1 MYLQCGPAGI
11 NLIFILFLSESP
23 RWLYARGK
31 KDQARAVLA
40 KFHSQNG
47 DPYSPLIDLEIHEF
61 EQNIDLAGTDRE
73 FWNFKTLF
81 NTFGARYRFGLCALV
96 SIWGQLSGN
105 GLITYFLPVLLEQ
118 AGIVST
124 DRQRILNLAN
134 SITSMAGALTGR
146 SHHEENILFLLTTV
160 DADGSR
166 FRARRPCRSKE
177 AHVIRR
183 CVLRDRYGS
192 RRGFT
197 ESSG

>member
-11 NLIFILFLSESP
+11 NMIFILFLAESP

-40 KFHSQNG
+40 KFHSKTG

-96 SIWGQLSGN
+96 SVWGQLSGN
-105 GLITYFLPVLLEQ
+105 GLITYFLPVLLQQ
-118 AGIVST
+118 AGIVNT
-124 DRQRILNLAN
+124 DRQRVLNLAN
-134 SITSMAGALTGR
+134 SVTSMAGALTGKQL
-146 SHHEENILFLLTTV
+146 HAIGLEYWMET
-160 DADGSR
+160 
-166 FRARRPCRSKE
+166 
-177 AHVIRR
+177 
-183 CVLRDRYGS
+183 DRG
-192 RRGFT
+192 
-197 ESSG
+197 